1 MCTGECDML
10 GRGRLKLS
18 TVIHCT
24 ARESGNLHRRDKSTG
39 RPGKS
44 WLAPSNEHVESMRSC
59 RERRHLSSWE
69 MLTGLPEPS
78 LTIAHP
84 TLQVGNAHQAFIR
97 EMRELEQKKLGEP
110 RPATVPAM
118 NVPQAFHVQR
128 FFDRA
133 AHHGEAAV
141 GMRTRR
147 AEADKKD
154 PRQPFDRTQRLGHT
168 QHRTEIDIDARM
180 DDVWGA
186 FHMGRGLKQG
196 QLAGSNYIEKYHG
209 DTEVKVYVGNLSKD
223 ADMNELKEMLGLNKQ
238 EIILSDPQAAAASK
252 LFWFERPRESNF
264 CLLVTR
270 DAKLAGRVVK
280 YCKSKSCK
288 LRGHLLRVDFV
299 HRGEHNMR
307 WTEGHRPEGADWA
320 HEHKQVDSKMV
331 DKNRSMSSKSKAY
344 GLMCSEYQRNFSGG
358 LMYDINGIDRFLKKH
373 PAASMAYPSV
383 AEGRRRGAPQ
393 HGLMQWYPW
402 MPAWEKGAPLRRM
415 DWIPTPS
422 FPGGGEVEMPM
433 NKERMRMK
441 YRYPDDREA
450 GK

>member
-1 MCTGECDML
+1 MVNAPQGEKCTNLVKRDVY
-10 GRGRLKLS
+10 GRVR
-18 TVIHCT
+18 HAW
-24 ARESGNLHRRDKSTG
+24 AREAKVVNCDPLHCKGVWKPPPERQVNRSSGQVLAGAVQRARRKHEELPREKAPELVGNAHR
-39 RPGKS
+39 
-44 WLAPSNEHVESMRSC
+44 
-59 RERRHLSSWE
+59 
-69 MLTGLPEPS
+69 
-78 LTIAHP
+78 
-84 TLQVGNAHQAFIR
+84 VGNAHQAFIR

-299 HRGEHNMR
+299 VKPS
-307 WTEGHRPEGADWA
+307 RPPSCWLTGVSIEVSTTCDGRKDIGLR
-320 HEHKQVDSKMV
+320 ELTG
-331 DKNRSMSSKSKAY
+331 RMSTSKSTARWSTRIEA
-344 GLMCSEYQRNFSGG
+344 CQ
-358 LMYDINGIDRFLKKH
+358 
-373 PAASMAYPSV
+373 ASP
-383 AEGRRRGAPQ
+383 R
-393 HGLMQWYPW
+393 
-402 MPAWEKGAPLRRM
+402 
-415 DWIPTPS
+415 
-422 FPGGGEVEMPM
+422 PM
-433 NKERMRMK
+433 
-441 YRYPDDREA
+441 
-450 GK
+450 G